1 MQKGAAQLKL
11 LKESVREQAKRR
23 YARWDERVYE
33 QWVWQSE
40 YLWSSLEPLS
50 CKARERSALIYLELV
65 AAGIGAGY
73 VGLSDGAPR
82 TLLEAFLGRM
92 PLWFSRAPQD
102 SHATIAA
109 TAWNLAEGARRE
121 ALWMEHY
128 LLARM
133 HEVNDPLTLEQRA
146 RELLE
151 PALEPQRD
159 AAWTGPFTVSV
170 IPLSLPQPGFLPGE
184 LSMLTPSLV
193 RIADRRRSVS
203 VGVLLAPQGQSTC
216 IGAMDGAPATDPAPA
231 QSVPVTWGADRVT
244 VAGTTVALPLMA
256 CEPLH
261 TLTLASGYLLAVLPN
276 SQRLWVVET
285 P

>member
-1 MQKGAAQLKL
+1 MQKAAAQLKM

-33 QWVWQSE
+33 HWVWQTE
-40 YLWSSLEPLS
+40 YLWSSLES
-50 CKARERSALIYLELV
+50 QTGKSRERSILTYLDLV

-82 TLLEAFLGRM
+82 TLLEAFLGKM
-92 PLWFSRAPQD
+92 PIWFARAPAV

-133 HEVNDPLTLEQRA
+133 HEVSDPLLLEQTV

-151 PALEPQRD
+151 PALEPQRE
-159 AAWTGPFTVSV
+159 ATWTGPFTVTV
-170 IPLSLPQPGFLPGE
+170 VPLSPPLPGFLPGE

-193 RIADRRRSVS
+193 RIADRRRALS
-203 VGVLLAPQGQSTC
+203 VGVLLSPGGQSTC
-216 IGAMDGAPATDPAPA
+216 IGQMDGASMVEPAPVH
-231 QSVPVTWGADRVT
+231 SVPVSWGADRVT

-261 TLTLASGYLLAVLPN
+261 TLTLASGYVLAVLPN